1 MALSG
6 LKTSTEF
13 LPSIRFNAREGV
25 FSRVDRTLDA
35 EGKWANELANI
46 NEALATEGALMDI
59 TNIQLGWLRFEGMV
73 DIVTQHH
80 SLGPITQPSDLH
92 KEGIK
97 LELWLPKST
106 SEGSPLREFSHTAA
120 GVKNAINELHTAWE
134 RGAEN
139 VDAVEREG
147 GEIVPLVKVAIDSFK
162 TKNGTFKKP
171 IFEIAGWVPRPVEWT
186 MSVPV
191 AAAPAAPQIADA
203 TAGGS
208 RVEAPA
214 SPAGDD
220 DLPF

>member
-1 MALSG
+1 
-6 LKTSTEF
+6 
-13 LPSIRFNAREGV
+13 
-25 FSRVDRTLDA
+25 
-35 EGKWANELANI
+35 
-46 NEALATEGALMDI
+46 
-59 TNIQLGWLRFEGMV
+59 V

-80 SLGPITQPSDLH
+80 SLGPIPQPCALH

-97 LELWLPKST
+97 LELWLSKST

-139 VDAVEREG
+139 VDTVEREG
-147 GEIVPLVKVAIDSFK
+147 DEIVPLAKVAIDSFK

-171 IFEIAGWVPRPVEWT
+171 IFEITRWFPRPVEW
-186 MSVPV
+186 SIPVPV
-191 AAAPAAPQIADA
+191 AAAPAAPLMAEAAI
-203 TAGGS
+203 GGS
-208 RVEAPA
+208 FVEAPA

>member
-1 MALSG
+1 M
-6 LKTSTEF
+6 
-13 LPSIRFNAREGV
+13 
-25 FSRVDRTLDA
+25 
-35 EGKWANELANI
+35 
-46 NEALATEGALMDI
+46 
-59 TNIQLGWLRFEGMV
+59 
-73 DIVTQHH
+73 
-80 SLGPITQPSDLH
+80 
-92 KEGIK
+92 
-97 LELWLPKST
+97 PKST

-139 VDAVEREG
+139 IDPVEREA

-203 TAGGS
+203 PASGTW
-208 RVEAPA
+208 VEAPA
-214 SPAGDD
+214 SPAADD

>member
-6 LKTSTEF
+6 LKTQTEF

-25 FSRVDRTLDA
+25 FSRVDRSLDA
-35 EGKWANELANI
+35 EGKWANELVNI
-46 NEALATEGALMDI
+46 NDALASEGALFDI
-59 TNIQLGWLRFEGMV
+59 TNIQLGWLRFEGQV

-80 SLGPITQPSDLH
+80 SLGPIPQPSDFH

-120 GVKNAINELHTAWE
+120 GVKNAINDLHTAWE

-139 VDAVEREG
+139 IDPVEREG
-147 GEIVPLVKVAIDSFK
+147 GEIVPLVKVIIDSFK

-171 IFEIAGWVPRPVEWT
+171 IFEIVSWLPRPVEWSIPT
-186 MSVPV
+186 PM
-191 AAAPAAPQIADA
+191 AAAPAAPVMAEA
-203 TAGGS
+203 AAGGS
-208 RVEAPA
+208 FAPAPA
-214 SPAGDD
+214 SPAGDEP
-220 DLPF
+220 LPF

>member
-6 LKTSTEF
+6 LKTNTEF

-25 FSRVDRTLDA
+25 FSRVDRSLDA
-35 EGKWANELANI
+35 EGKWANELVNI
-46 NEALATEGALMDI
+46 NDPLATEGVLMDI
-59 TNIQLGWLRFEGMV
+59 TNIHLGWLRFEGQV
-73 DIVTQHH
+73 DIQTQHH
-80 SLGPITQPSDLH
+80 SLGPIPQPSDFH

-97 LELWLPKST
+97 LEVWLPKST

-120 GVKNAINELHTAWE
+120 GVKNAINELHTTWE
-134 RGAEN
+134 RGADN
-139 VDAVEREG
+139 VDPAEREA
-147 GEIVPLVKVAIDSFK
+147 GEIVPLVTVAIDSFK

-171 IFEIAGWVPRPVEWT
+171 IFEIAGWVPRPVEW
-186 MSVPV
+186 SIPVPM
-191 AAAPAAPQIADA
+191 AAAPAAPLLAVS

-208 RVEAPA
+208 FGEAAA

>member
-6 LKTSTEF
+6 LKTNTEF

-25 FSRVDRTLDA
+25 FSRVDRSLDA
-35 EGKWANELANI
+35 EGKWANELVNI
-46 NEALATEGALMDI
+46 NDPLATEGVLMDI
-59 TNIQLGWLRFEGMV
+59 TNIQLGWLRFEGQV
-73 DIVTQHH
+73 DIQTQHH
-80 SLGPITQPSDLH
+80 SLGPIPQPSDFH

-97 LELWLPKST
+97 LEVWLPKST

-120 GVKNAINELHTAWE
+120 GVKNAINELHTTWE
-134 RGAEN
+134 RGADN
-139 VDAVEREG
+139 VDPAEREA
-147 GEIVPLVKVAIDSFK
+147 GEIVPLVTVAIDSFK

-191 AAAPAAPQIADA
+191 AAAPAAPQMADA
-203 TAGGS
+203 PASGTW
-208 RVEAPA
+208 VEAPA